1 MKRWSVISVIWGMLT
16 GIGGMGVVF
25 AQPAALPPLPGT
37 VSGGGPRMVFAS
49 PVFDFGRL
57 ASGQVARHDFIFTNA
72 GDAVLEVT
80 AVRASCGCTTAGEYS
95 RRVEPGQT
103 GQIPIQFNS
112 GAFNGEILKTVTVQ
126 SNDPKQPAITL
137 QIKGT
142 IWRPVEVNPQF
153 AILQVTSESVSNATT
168 TVRIIHHLEEPLV
181 LSPPESQNPHFAAEL
196 RTNQPGREYELVVRV
211 VPPLEGA
218 NRQGVISLNTSLT
231 NPPNILVTAM
241 VFVQPDVV
249 IIPPQIMVP
258 ANPLT
263 QDWSTVITIRNQLN
277 APFELSQ
284 PEATVDGVRLHL
296 DEIDAGRA
304 YTLTATFPAGFQFPA
319 GAAECLIQSSQP
331 RQPVVKIPILRA
343 R

>member
-1 MKRWSVISVIWGMLT
+1 
-16 GIGGMGVVF
+16 
-25 AQPAALPPLPGT
+25 
-37 VSGGGPRMVFAS
+37 
-49 PVFDFGRL
+49 
-57 ASGQVARHDFIFTNA
+57 
-72 GDAVLEVT
+72 
-80 AVRASCGCTTAGEYS
+80 
-95 RRVEPGQT
+95 
-103 GQIPIQFNS
+103 
-112 GAFNGEILKTVTVQ
+112 
-126 SNDPKQPAITL
+126 
-137 QIKGT
+137 
-142 IWRPVEVNPQF
+142 
-153 AILQVTSESVSNATT
+153 
-168 TVRIIHHLEEPLV
+168 
-181 LSPPESQNPHFAAEL
+181 
-196 RTNQPGREYELVVRV
+196 
-211 VPPLEGA
+211 
-218 NRQGVISLNTSLT
+218 VISLNTSLT